1 MIIKAL
7 LLLEAED
14 MGMATVRTF
23 LVAEVNTDTNML
35 MGRIEREVEIPID
48 ENMTGKKDQALKAV
62 QTIANVTPTEIDC
75 WDWLDGM
82 GSANK
87 DGRLIEITLSQEAF
101 DG

>member
-1 MIIKAL
+1 MIIKAI

-23 LVAEVNTDTNML
+23 LVAEVNTYTSSL
-35 MGRIEREVEIPID
+35 MGRIEREVEIPVD
-48 ENMTGKKDQALKAV
+48 EMGGTKDQVLKAV
-62 QTIANVTPTEIDC
+62 QTIGNVAPTIIDC

-82 GSANK
+82 GSANR
-87 DGRLIEITLSQEAF
+87 DGKLIEITISEEAF